1 MVDKVNLFRMR
12 KLIRDTMK
20 LQWKIEQEY
29 ARATKITTSITGMP
43 HGGSTHDKVENGAIQ
58 ITEIMDAYKEILDEL
73 QRMRDILTPLIDTLD
88 NADDRAVM
96 RLRYIKGFSPED
108 IADAI
113 YRTNRSIYYYLA
125 RAEKQLVK
133 KYPDKIQQN
142 G

>member
-1 MVDKVNLFRMR
+1 MDKVNLFRMR

-20 LQWKIEQEY
+20 LQWKIEQEH
-29 ARATKITTSITGMP
+29 ARATRITSSITGMP
-43 HGGSTHDKVENGAIQ
+43 HTGTVHSQVESGAIQ
-58 ITEIMDAYKEILDEL
+58 ITEIMDAYREILDEL
-73 QRMRDILTPLIDTLD
+73 QRMRDALDPLIDTLD

-96 RLRYIKGFSPED
+96 RLRYIKGYSPED

-133 KYPDKIQQN
+133 MYPDQIRSN
-142 G
+142 